1 MKVVIDTN
9 VLLVIISPRSPF
21 NGIWQALLSG
31 KFQMYVTSDILDEY
45 AEIIERQMGLR
56 VAEAVLDLLTELPN
70 VHFIQKYYHWQLI
83 EADPDD
89 NKFIDCAIAASAEL
103 LVSHDGHFWVINQYP
118 YLNIN
123 LLSATAFQALMA

>member
-9 VLLVIISPRSPF
+9 VLLVIISPRSIF

-45 AEIIERQMGLR
+45 AEIIEREMGIR

-103 LVSHDGHFWVINQYP
+103 LVSHDGHFRVMNQYP

-123 LLSATAFQALMA
+123 LLSATAFQALIG

>member
-21 NGIWQALLSG
+21 NSIWQALLSG

-103 LVSHDGHFWVINQYP
+103 LVSHDGHFRVINQYP

-123 LLSATAFQALMA
+123 LLSATAFQALIA

>member
-21 NGIWQALLSG
+21 N
-31 KFQMYVTSDILDEY
+31 
-45 AEIIERQMGLR
+45 
-56 VAEAVLDLLTELPN
+56 
-70 VHFIQKYYHWQLI
+70 
-83 EADPDD
+83 

-103 LVSHDGHFWVINQYP
+103 LVSHDGHFRVINQYP

-123 LLSATAFQALMA
+123 LLSAPAFQALIA

>member
-9 VLLVIISPRSPF
+9 VLLVIISPRSSF
-21 NGIWQALLSG
+21 NSIWQALLSG

-45 AEIIERQMGLR
+45 AEIIEREMGIR

-89 NKFIDCAIAASAEL
+89 NKFVDCAIAASA
-103 LVSHDGHFWVINQYP
+103 SRQNQSYGMP
-118 YLNIN
+118 N
-123 LLSATAFQALMA
+123 SRPSSSRT